1 MGKKKWIECYDD
13 THGLWMRAVGGG
25 RYHFIEYTDM
35 WDACG
40 QEDGLAQHAVD
51 LNEVDLTYVTQKD
64 KEAAA
69 RSCGMD
75 LSELTEE
82 ALAEVL
88 HAYGTRISLAPSTGG
103 SNRRKLIREAKR
115 LSNELLEDADAYD
128 AAVNRT
134 VNRIGST
141 ALEAARGDFSSAIE
155 RGTKEG
161 NAEALLMAKIS
172 GHVVEEDGSLKRVKA
187 HFSDEEVRML
197 LPSDEARADP
207 LAFLAGLM
215 DGKAGAR
222 LDPDPEARTEL
233 APAYLEGYEKGFNIG
248 R

>member
-1 MGKKKWIECYDD
+1 MGKKKWITCLDD
-13 THGLWMRAVGGG
+13 THGLWMRVIGGG

-40 QEDGLAQHAVD
+40 EEEGLAQHAVD
-51 LNEVDLTYVTQKD
+51 LTEVDLTYVSKKD
-64 KEAAA
+64 KAAAA
-69 RSCGMD
+69 RSCDMD
-75 LSELTEE
+75 PDELSDD

-88 HAYGTRISLAPSTGG
+88 HSYGNRISLAPSAGG

-161 NAEALLMAKIS
+161 NAEALLM
-172 GHVVEEDGSLKRVKA
+172 
-187 HFSDEEVRML
+187 
-197 LPSDEARADP
+197 
-207 LAFLAGLM
+207 

-233 APAYLEGYEKGFNIG
+233 APAYLDGYEKGFNIG